1 MLKIFKKELFI
12 YMCAFLKHLKEKSQ
26 RTKIS
31 GRKLLITS
39 WALFFVHLFYDY
51 KKYLDEGYLLHHEPL
66 FLCIFF
72 QRIKNI

>member
-39 WALFFVHLFYDY
+39 WALFFVHLFYTY
-51 KKYLDEGYLLHHEPL
+51 KKYLEQKL
-66 FLCIFF
+66 FITS
-72 QRIKNI
+72 

>member
-1 MLKIFKKELFI
+1 MQKNTNKKYTSRYVLKIFKKELFI

-39 WALFFVHLFYDY
+39 WALFFVHLFYAY
-51 KKYLDEGYLLHHEPL
+51 KKYLEQKL
-66 FLCIFF
+66 FITS
-72 QRIKNI
+72 